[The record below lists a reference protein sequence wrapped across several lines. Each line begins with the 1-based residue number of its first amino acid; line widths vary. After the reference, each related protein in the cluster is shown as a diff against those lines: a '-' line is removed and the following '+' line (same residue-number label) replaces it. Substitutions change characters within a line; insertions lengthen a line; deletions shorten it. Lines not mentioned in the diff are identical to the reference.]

1 MNVLLN
7 PIVLAATGAV
17 FFVMAAFIGTSVY
30 LPVYFEGLLHLAP
43 SQAGFGLIPLMM
55 GTVLGAAIS
64 GKISA
69 QITHYK
75 RLAMSGL
82 AIATICILFLGFQ
95 TNRLSFAAVAGIVA
109 IAGAGVGT
117 LFPIATVSVQNAVEQ
132 ANLGVATATLTF
144 LRSLGGAIG
153 VAVLGSVFLSHGIA
167 IQSIESGHQF
177 SAVADHALPNA
188 FVLVFFLAAG
198 FLLAGQGCVILMH
211 EKAWRSARDTPR
223 SEREKETDQGVLNPD
238 S

>member
-1 MNVLLN
+1 
-7 PIVLAATGAV
+7 
-17 FFVMAAFIGTSVY
+17 
-30 LPVYFEGLLHLAP
+30 
-43 SQAGFGLIPLMM
+43 MM

-69 QITHYK
+69 RITHYK

-82 AIATICILFLGFQ
+82 ALAIICILFLGFR
-95 TNRLSFAAVAGIVA
+95 TNRLSFGAVAGIVA
-109 IAGAGVGT
+109 VAGAGVGT
-117 LFPIATVSVQNAVEQ
+117 LIPIATVSVQNAVEP
-132 ANLGVATATLTF
+132 ANLGIATAALTF

-167 IQSIESGHQF
+167 IQLIAIQSIESGHQF
-177 SAVADHALPNA
+177 SAVADRALPSA

-211 EKAWRSARDTPR
+211 EKPWRSARDTAQ
-223 SEREKETDQGVLNPD
+223 SEREKVTDEEVLNPD